1 MNSKYESAGILLFTK
16 IGKLKGS
23 ELLTSI
29 FLSAA
34 YIANLSWREI
44 FTNLFIF
51 DEEFLF
57 L

>member
-34 YIANLSWREI
+34 YITNLS
-44 FTNLFIF
+44 
-51 DEEFLF
+51 
-57 L
+57 